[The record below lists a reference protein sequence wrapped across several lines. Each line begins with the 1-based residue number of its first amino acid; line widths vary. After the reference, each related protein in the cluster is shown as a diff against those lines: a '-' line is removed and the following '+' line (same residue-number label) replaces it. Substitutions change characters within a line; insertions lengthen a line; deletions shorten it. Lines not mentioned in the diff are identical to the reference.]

1 MTDQPPAVP
10 DGFDFDPAFLRDPAF
25 LPIYIHAVR
34 APRLTPSRRADLADV
49 KRWFRL
55 TEAPPDHVER
65 KAHTIALPGAYALF
79 ADPERQRH
87 DLFGEARLVLPED
100 LLNRHLL
107 FVGPPGVGKTTQAI
121 LPLVAEL
128 IADHKRSVVVFDP
141 KGDLFGIVR
150 ALAKKAGR
158 PAKRVLRLN
167 LTDPQGSL
175 GWNPLRR
182 GMDRTEAHGIASSL
196 VLAVESKH
204 THDSPY
210 WRNNS
215 IELIAAIVM
224 GLSDDE
230 NETLSLP
237 RVTEILDLP
246 RRQLLDWLHA
256 HGAHKFAGFL
266 ESGSHNAET
275 CLSDTCMRLVS
286 LLDLDLCAVLS
297 ADELQLADLFD
308 EPTVLVV
315 EMDEARIDRLRPVFN
330 VMVQQILDRGI
341 EAASARPDARLRF
354 PLTMVIDEFGSAIG
368 AIPRFPTYLNTL
380 RSRRIGVVAAV
391 QSLSQIHALYG
402 NEAGPVLVG
411 FSSKVFF
418 ANVEWSDAE
427 FLSQASG
434 TITVQLPT
442 EPGQP
447 PVFVTRRTYLPE
459 DIARPPEHPVLGRP
473 VTMLLADGVLLQVYL
488 ARAQTREPLRSLLLA
503 RGRQQQRPRRRKP
516 LTYVR
521 NGDEP
526 KPQKRFTDV
535 RGASPAQVQR
545 WLTDAEGQLLLTVAP
560 AAGRELWLRWK
571 KEHFGKPADAL
582 RFLEELRHRDASL
595 ADLLAAHRGSAGDH
609 PMLTL
614 RYLDYL
620 LERRR
625 LQLPPLPQP
634 DRDQPERPRNR
645 GDGAN
650 SSAEAAD
657 G

>member
-10 DGFDFDPAFLRDPAF
+10 DGFDFDPAYLRDPAF
-25 LPIYIHAVR
+25 LPLYVHAVR
-34 APRLTPSRRADLADV
+34 APRVTPSRRAELADV
-49 KRWFRL
+49 RPSFRL
-55 TEAPPDHVER
+55 TGTPPDHVER
-65 KAHTIALPGAYALF
+65 RAHTIALPGAYALF

-128 IADHKRSVVVFDP
+128 IADQKRSVVVFDP

-150 ALAKKAGR
+150 ALSKQAGR

-204 THDSPY
+204 SHDSPY

-230 NETLSLP
+230 DETLSLP

-246 RRQLLDWLHA
+246 RRQLLEWLHA

-297 ADELQLADLFD
+297 ADELQLAGLFD

-315 EMDEARIDRLRPVFN
+315 EMDEARLDRLRPVFN

-402 NEAGPVLVG
+402 NEAGSVLVG

-473 VTMLLADGVLLQVYL
+473 VTMLLADGVLMQVYL

-503 RGRQQQRPRRRKP
+503 RGRQQQRPRRKKP

-521 NGDEP
+521 NTDEP
-526 KPQKRFTDV
+526 KPTKRFTDV

-545 WLTDAEGQLLLTVAP
+545 WLLEAEGQLMLTVAP
-560 AAGRELWLRWK
+560 QAGRELWLRWK
-571 KEHFGKPADAL
+571 KEHFGKPVEAL
-582 RFLEELRHRDASL
+582 RYLEELRHRAVSL
-595 ADLLAAHRGSAGDH
+595 ADLLEAHRGSAGDH
-609 PMLTL
+609 PTLTL

-625 LQLPPLPQP
+625 LQLPALPQP
-634 DRDQPERPRNR
+634 NVDEPERGSER
-645 GDGAN
+645 GKG
-650 SSAEAAD
+650 SADAAEE
-657 G
+657 

>member
-1 MTDQPPAVP
+1 MTKPPLAVP
-10 DGFDFDPAFLRDPAF
+10 DGFDFDPEYLRDAQF
-25 LPIYIHAVR
+25 LPAYLKIVR
-34 APRLTPSRRADLADV
+34 APWASPSRRAVRSELTQ
-49 KRWFRL
+49 WFRL
-55 TEAPPDHVER
+55 AGTPKDHAEQ
-65 KAHTIALPGAYALF
+65 KPHTIALPGAYALF
-79 ADPERQRH
+79 DDFEHERNS
-87 DLFGEARLVLPED
+87 LLGEARLVLPEEF
-100 LLNRHLL
+100 LNRHLL

-128 IADHKRSVVVFDP
+128 IADARRSVVVFDP
-141 KGDLFGIVR
+141 KGDLFGVVR

-158 PAKRVLRLN
+158 PPRRVLRIN
-167 LTDPQGSL
+167 LTDPKGSI

-182 GMDRTEAHGIASSL
+182 GMDRTEAHGIASAL

-224 GLSDDE
+224 GLSDDDD
-230 NETLSLP
+230 ETLSLP

-297 ADELQLADLFD
+297 ADELQLDELFR

-315 EMDEARIDRLRPVFN
+315 EMDEARLDRLRPVFN

-341 EAASARPDARLRF
+341 EAASTRPDARLPF
-354 PLTMVIDEFGSAIG
+354 PTTLVIDEFGSAIG

-391 QSLSQIHALYG
+391 QGLSQIHALYG
-402 NEAGPVLVG
+402 HEAGAVLVG

-418 ANVEWSDAE
+418 ANVEWCDAQT
-427 FLSQASG
+427 LSQASG
-434 TITVQLPT
+434 TMTIEVPT

-447 PVFVTRRTYLPE
+447 PRYVERRVYLPE
-459 DIARPPEHPVLGRP
+459 EIARPPLHPVLGRP
-473 VTMLLADGVLLQVYL
+473 VTMLLADGPLVQVYL

-503 RGRQQQRPRRRKP
+503 RGRQQQRPRRKKP

-521 NGDEP
+521 SSDEP

-545 WLTDAEGQLLLTVAP
+545 WLAEAEGQLMLTVAP
-560 AAGRELWLRWK
+560 QAGRELWLRWK
-571 KEHFGKPADAL
+571 KEHFGKPVEAL
-582 RFLEELRHRDASL
+582 RYLEELRHRAVSL
-595 ADLLAAHRGSAGDH
+595 ADLLEAHRGSAGDH
-609 PMLTL
+609 PTLTL

-625 LQLPPLPQP
+625 LQLPALPQP
-634 DRDQPERPRNR
+634 NVDEPERGNER
-645 GDGAN
+645 GKG
-650 SSAEAAD
+650 SADAAEE
-657 G
+657 